1 MKKALAV
8 FAALAVSM
16 FGSVVLAAEG
26 EPSLVKGNIEMYG
39 MAKLSVDSINTGGK
53 SPADTKLY
61 KVSSNSSRFGLKGS
75 EDLGDGLTAIVQVEL
90 GINMDGTTSSVVSS
104 VTTSGGLV
112 TGTKTTDVNTI
123 SFRNT
128 FVGLRSDNLG
138 TLLFGT
144 YDTPYKLSTGKLDP
158 FLETMGDYNS
168 IISSVNGKVNFDLRF
183 KDTAAYLSPTWSGLQ
198 LMAST
203 STSGTEAS
211 NGATG
216 NPSASSASLSYTGG
230 PLYASLAYE
239 SHKNGFADGDK
250 AGKMKNTGAK
260 AGLGFTTGGTKI
272 GLVYE
277 SLKDDTADS
286 ANSRD
291 AYFIAVSQT
300 IGKETIKLAYG
311 VAADGKGPATKT
323 GATLV
328 AIGVD
333 HAFSKRTTVYA
344 LYAAVKND
352 AGATYGIGTGGAG
365 GSYVPGVA
373 GEDPSVISIG
383 LNHSF

>member
-1 MKKALAV
+1 MKKVLAV
-8 FAALAVSM
+8 FVALTVSM
-16 FGSVVLAAEG
+16 FGSMAFAAEG

-39 MAKLSVDSINTGGK
+39 MAKLSVDAVSTGGK
-53 SPADTKLY
+53 SPADTNLT

-75 EDLGDGLTAIVQVEL
+75 EDLGDGLSAIVQVEL
-90 GINMDGTTSSVVSS
+90 GVNMDGTTSSVVSS

-128 FVGLRSDNLG
+128 FVGLRSEKWG
-138 TLLFGT
+138 TLLAGT
-144 YDTPYKLSTGKLDP
+144 YDTPYKISTGKLDP
-158 FLETMGDYNS
+158 FVESMADYNS

-183 KDTAAYLSPTWSGLQ
+183 KDVVAYLSPTWSGLQ
-198 LMAST
+198 LMGSR
-203 STSGTEAS
+203 STSGAESS

-216 NPSASSASLSYTGG
+216 NPYAYSVSATYATG

-239 SHKNGFADGDK
+239 THKNGYTDWDK
-250 AGKMKNTGAK
+250 SGNLKNSGTK
-260 AGLGFTTGGTKI
+260 AGLGLTAGNTKV

-286 ANSRD
+286 VNSRD
-291 AYFIAVSQT
+291 AYYLAVSHT

-311 VAADGKGPATKT
+311 IAADGKDPGTKT
-323 GATLV
+323 GATLA

-352 AGATYGIGTGGAG
+352 ANATYGIGTGGAG
-365 GSYVPGVA
+365 GAYVPGA
-373 GEDPSVISIG
+373 GEDPSVISVG

>member
-1 MKKALAV
+1 MMKKVLAV
-8 FAALAVSM
+8 FAALTVSM
-16 FGSVVLAAEG
+16 FGTMVFAAEG
-26 EPSLVKGNIEMYG
+26 EPTVVKGNIEMYG
-39 MAKLSVDSINTGGK
+39 MAKLSVDSISTGGK
-53 SPADTKLY
+53 SPADTSLT

-75 EDLGDGLTAIVQVEL
+75 EDLGDGLSAIVQVEL

-112 TGTKTTDVNTI
+112 TGTKATDVNTI

-128 FVGLRSDNLG
+128 FAGLRSDKWG

-144 YDTPYKLSTGKLDP
+144 HDSPYKISTGKLDP
-158 FLETMGDYNS
+158 FVESMGDYNS

-183 KDTAAYLSPTWSGLQ
+183 KDTAVYLSPTWSGLQ

-211 NGATG
+211 NGATA
-216 NPSASSASLSYTGG
+216 NPSAYSVSAAYTAGS
-230 PLYASLAYE
+230 LYASLAYE
-239 SHKNGFADGDK
+239 SHSNGYTDGDK

-260 AGLGFTTGGTKI
+260 AGLGYALGDTKI

-277 SLKDDTADS
+277 SLKDDTSDS
-286 ANSRD
+286 VNSRD
-291 AYFIAVSQT
+291 AYYLAVSHT

-311 VAADGKGPATKT
+311 AAADGKSPATKT
-323 GATLV
+323 GATLA

-344 LYAAVKND
+344 IYAAVKND
-352 AGATYGIGTGGAG
+352 ADATYGIGTGGAG
-365 GSYVPGVA
+365 GAYVPGA
-373 GEDPSVISIG
+373 GEDPSVISMG

>member
-1 MKKALAV
+1 MKKVFAV
-8 FAALAVSM
+8 FAALTVSM
-16 FGSVVLAAEG
+16 FGSMAFAAEG
-26 EPSLVKGNIEMYG
+26 EPSPVKGNVEMYG
-39 MAKLSVDSINTGGK
+39 MAKLSVDAINTGGK
-53 SPADTKLY
+53 SPADTKLF
-61 KVSSNSSRFGLKGS
+61 KVSSNSSRFGLKSS
-75 EDLGDGLTAIVQVEL
+75 EDLGDGLSAIVQVEL

-104 VTTSGGLV
+104 VSTSGGSV

-128 FVGLRSDNLG
+128 FVGLRSDSWG
-138 TLLFGT
+138 TLLLGT
-144 YDTPYKLSTGKLDP
+144 YDTPYKMSTGKLDP

-183 KDTAAYLSPTWSGLQ
+183 KDVIAYLSPTWSGLQ

-216 NPSASSASLSYTGG
+216 NASAYSASATYSTG

-239 SHKNGFADGDK
+239 THKNGFADGDK
-250 AGKMKNTGAK
+250 SGKMKNTGAK
-260 AGLGFTTGGTKI
+260 AGLGFTAGNTKV

-291 AYFIAVSQT
+291 AYFLAVSQA
-300 IGKETIKLAYG
+300 IGKETIKLSYG
-311 VAADGKGPATKT
+311 VAADGKNPATKS
-323 GATLV
+323 GATMAAV
-328 AIGVD
+328 GVD
-333 HAFSKRTTVYA
+333 HAFSKRTTVYV

-352 AGATYGIGTGGAG
+352 ADATYGIGTGGAG
-365 GSYVPGVA
+365 GAYVPGA
-373 GEDPSVISIG
+373 GEDPSVFSMGI
-383 LNHSF
+383 NHSF

>member
-1 MKKALAV
+1 MKKVFAV
-8 FAALAVSM
+8 FVALAVSM
-16 FGSVVLAAEG
+16 YGSIIFAAEE
-26 EPSLVKGNIEMYG
+26 EPSLVRGNVEIYG
-39 MAKLSVDSINTGGK
+39 MAKLSVDFINTGGQA
-53 SPADTKLY
+53 PADTKLF

-75 EDLGDGLTAIVQVEL
+75 GDLGNGLSAIAQVEL

-104 VTTSGGLV
+104 VTTSGGSA
-112 TGTKTTDVNTI
+112 TSTKTTDVNTI

-128 FVGLRSDNLG
+128 FAGLRSERWG
-138 TLLFGT
+138 TLLLGT
-144 YDTPYKLSTGKLDP
+144 YDTPYKISTGKLDP

-183 KDTAAYLSPTWSGLQ
+183 KDTVVYLSPVWGGL
-198 LMAST
+198 LFMAST

-211 NGATG
+211 NSATG
-216 NPSASSASLSYTGG
+216 NPQAYSTSAAYTAG

-239 SHKNGFADGDK
+239 IHRNGFADGDK
-250 AGKMKNTGAK
+250 SGKMKNTGTK
-260 AGLGFTTGGTKI
+260 AGLGFTAGDTRI

-291 AYFIAVSQT
+291 AYYLAVSHT
-300 IGKETIKLAYG
+300 LGKETIKLAYG
-311 VAADGKGPATKT
+311 FATDGKDPATKT

-333 HAFSKRTTVYA
+333 HAFSKWTTVYA
-344 LYAAVKND
+344 LYAVVKNNAD
-352 AGATYGIGTGGAG
+352 ATYGIGTGGAG
-365 GSYVPGVA
+365 GAYVPGA
-373 GEDPSVISIG
+373 GEDPSVFSVG
-383 LNHSF
+383 LNQSF